1 MPCKS
6 RHSMQDHPIK
16 SDRPHGHQ
24 GALTSSCRRRYRVW
38 REYNIVLGWLRTL
51 TVPNDA
57 KLTVLLGNIAIVC
70 LIFSLEMIEVHLLL
84 LLPAQ
89 LFSSGIYL

>member
-6 RHSMQDHPIK
+6 CHSMQDHPIK

-24 GALTSSCRRRYRVW
+24 GALTSDCSRYREW
-38 REYNIVLGWLRTL
+38 WEYNIVLGGLRNL
-51 TVPNDA
+51 KVPNYA
-57 KLTVLLGNIAIVC
+57 KLTVPMFPNNTMC
-70 LIFSLEMIEVHLLL
+70 LIFSLEMIKVHSLL

-89 LFSSGIYL
+89 LFSSGI